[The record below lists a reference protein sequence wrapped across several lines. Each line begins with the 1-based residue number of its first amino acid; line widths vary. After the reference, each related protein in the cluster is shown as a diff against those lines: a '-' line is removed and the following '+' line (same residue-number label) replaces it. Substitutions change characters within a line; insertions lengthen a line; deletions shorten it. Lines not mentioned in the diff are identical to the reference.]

1 MNMKKNIRVAIIEDH
16 ADFRDGLAQ
25 LLTAASGFE
34 IAGTFGSVEKSLTN
48 FPECDVLLLDINL
61 PGKSGIE
68 SIPLFKRMC
77 PAAQIVMMTG
87 LDDDDT
93 IFKAIIAGADGYLLK
108 KTSPAKVLTA
118 IEDAS
123 DGGTPMTPYVARR
136 VIEHFK
142 QNTPRQTD
150 YQLTDR
156 EKEIL
161 AALVDGLDNRE
172 IGEKLFISYE
182 TVRNHLKHIYEKLHV
197 NTRSQAV
204 SKAFTEHLIK
214 KSS

>member
-1 MNMKKNIRVAIIEDH
+1 MVENEKQIRVVIIEDH
-16 ADFRDGLAQ
+16 TDFRNGLERMLSSTSTMQVVGAY
-25 LLTAASGFE
+25 S
-34 IAGTFGSVEKSLTN
+34 SVEKGLVN

-68 SIPLFKRMC
+68 SIHLFKKEN
-77 PAAQIVMMTG
+77 PSLQIVMMTG
-87 LDDDDT
+87 LDDDDN
-93 IFKAIIAGADGYLLK
+93 IFNAILAGADGYLLK
-108 KTSPAKVLTA
+108 KTPPVRVIASV
-118 IEDAS
+118 EDAAA
-123 DGGTPMTPYVARR
+123 GGTPMTPYVARR

-142 QNTPRQTD
+142 QNAPVQND

-161 AALVDGLDNRE
+161 SALVQGSDNRE

-197 NTRSQAV
+197 NSRSQAV
-204 SKAFTEHLIK
+204 SKALTERIVK
-214 KSS
+214 

>member
-1 MNMKKNIRVAIIEDH
+1 MSQKKNIRVVIVEDH
-16 ADFRDGLAQ
+16 ADFREGLAQ
-25 LLTAASGFE
+25 LLTAATGFE
-34 IAGTFGSVEKSLTN
+34 IAGTFGSVEKSLSH

-68 SIPLFKRMC
+68 SIPLFKKVC
-77 PAAQIVMMTG
+77 PTAQIVMMTG
-87 LDDDDT
+87 LDDDET
-93 IFKAIIAGADGYLLK
+93 IFNAILAGADGYLLK
-108 KTSPAKVLTA
+108 KTPPAKVLTA

-142 QNTPRQTD
+142 QNAPLQTD

-161 AALVDGLDNRE
+161 AALVHGLDNRE

-197 NTRSQAV
+197 NSRSQAV
-204 SKAFTEHLIK
+204 SKALTERIV
-214 KSS
+214 